1 MILVHAS
8 GQLPMSVNPSDKG
21 LLTPE
26 NCTVIFVDHQPQM
39 FFGVA
44 SIDRQVL
51 LNNLLVLAKAAKI
64 FGVPVVLTAVQSKEF
79 KGDLLPELLELFPGE
94 TPIERSTMNSWDN
107 ADFVTAV
114 KKTGRRNLVI
124 AALWTEVC
132 LTMPALQALT
142 DGYFVYAVED
152 ASGGMSPVAHHAALR
167 RMEQAGAVSVTALQV
182 LLEFQRDW
190 ARNEHYDEVICAVKA
205 HCNIFELG
213 RENVGTEVSK
223 TDLPTEAEPAATNLN
238 QQKH

>member
-1 MILVHAS
+1 MILFHAS
-8 GQLPMSVNPSDKG
+8 GQLPMNVNPSDKG

-26 NCTVIFVDHQPQM
+26 NCTIIFIDHQPQM

-44 SIDRQVL
+44 SVFRQL
-51 LNNLLVLAKAAKI
+51 LINNLLVLANAAKI
-64 FGVPVVLTAVQSKEF
+64 FSVPVVLTAVESKEF
-79 KGDLLPELLELFPGE
+79 KGDLLPELLELFPEE

-107 ADFVTAV
+107 PDFVTAV

-132 LTMPALQALT
+132 LAMPALQALT

-152 ASGGMSPVAHHAALR
+152 ASGGMSLVAHHAALR

-190 ARNEHYDEVICAVKA
+190 ARNEHYDEVIRAVKA
-205 HCNIFELG
+205 HCNIFGLG
-213 RENVGTEVSK
+213 WENVGTEVSK
-223 TDLPTEAEPAATNLN
+223 TDLPTKAEPAATNLN

>member
-1 MILVHAS
+1 
-8 GQLPMSVNPSDKG
+8 
-21 LLTPE
+21 
-26 NCTVIFVDHQPQM
+26 M

-64 FGVPVVLTAVQSKEF
+64 FGVPVVLTAIESKEF
-79 KGDLLPELLELFPGE
+79 NGDLLPELLELFPGV

-107 ADFVTAV
+107 GDFVAAV

-132 LTMPALQALT
+132 LAMPALQALT

-152 ASGGMSPVAHHAALR
+152 ASGGTSIVAHHAALR

-190 ARNEHYDEVICAVKA
+190 ARNEHYDEVIRAVKA
-205 HCNIFELG
+205 HCNLLG
-213 RENVGTEVSK
+213 LGWENVGPEVSK
-223 TDLPTEAEPAATNLN
+223 TASLPRQNLPP
-238 QQKH
+238 QI

>member
-1 MILVHAS
+1 
-8 GQLPMSVNPSDKG
+8 MSVNPSDKG

-132 LTMPALQALT
+132 LAMPALQALT

-152 ASGGMSPVAHHAALR
+152 ASGGMSLVAHHAALR

-190 ARNEHYDEVICAVKA
+190 AHNEHYDQVIRAVKA
-205 HCNIFELG
+205 HCNVFG
-213 RENVGTEVSK
+213 PDWENVGTEVSK
-223 TDLPTEAEPAATNLN
+223 TDLPTKAEPAPTNLN